1 MNSLKLHLQS
11 RIMQNKKNYLISI
24 IFLLFSQ
31 IIWAEDSE
39 DSFNVNLPAKISETN
54 AEFVYKLLV
63 AEISAQNNDLPTAGH
78 LYLDLAKL
86 TKEEVFAQ
94 FSTQIAAL
102 TKNGRLALDSADVW
116 TQINPNSIE
125 AQKILAEVLIS
136 SGNLAK
142 ARPVVKKIL
151 DIDKSKGDSFLYLNN
166 IVKNIENKTNAL
178 RFSID
183 IAKPYSSLIE
193 AHFLVAHAALLANQK
208 DILAEEIKKMKTLNP
223 NWETLAFFEGNV
235 AKLDSLE
242 AAIAVYINFLKN
254 NSKSNDIRL
263 ELAKTYL
270 QNKDLKNA
278 KKHFEILSK
287 SPVATAD
294 NHFTLALLALEAE
307 DLSLADKYFH
317 KSLEKGYANPFQ
329 IYMYM
334 AQIQDQKSLPE
345 IAISWLEK
353 IDHGPGFMDAK
364 IYQAQIINKYY
375 GLDRAFSFMEKFQNM
390 DREEKLKFLQ
400 LKTSFLFTNKEYL
413 KAIKLMNKEE
423 INFKDSAEFYFDLA
437 LLNEKLK
444 NFDTMERSLK
454 KAISMKPNYAIAYN
468 ALGYSYAERNINLE
482 DAKKYVEIALS
493 IEPNNHYILDSMAWV
508 HYRLKNFDIA
518 YEFVHKAFKIQ
529 QDPEIA
535 AHFSEILW
543 AQGKMQEANK
553 ILKESLARYP
563 DNEILIETA
572 QRVTQ

>member
-1 MNSLKLHLQS
+1 M
-11 RIMQNKKNYLISI
+11 KKIYLITI
-24 IFLLFSQ
+24 IFLLFNQSAFASDEQ
-31 IIWAEDSE
+31 
-39 DSFNVNLPAKISETN
+39 DSFDVNLPAKISKTN

-63 AEISAQNNDLPTAGH
+63 AELSAQNNDLPTAGH

-94 FSTQIAAL
+94 YSTQIATL

-116 TQINPNSIE
+116 AQLNPKSID

-178 RFSID
+178 KFSID
-183 IAKPYSSLIE
+183 VAKPYPNQIE
-193 AHFLVAHAALLANQK
+193 AHFLVAHAAYLANQTS
-208 DILAEEIKKMKTLNP
+208 ILHEELEKMRGLDPK
-223 NWETLAFFEGNV
+223 WETLAFFEGSI
-235 AKLDSLE
+235 AKIEDPKK
-242 AAIAVYINFLKN
+242 AIAIYKNFLKAN
-254 NSKSNDIRL
+254 PKSNDIRL

-270 QNKDLKNA
+270 HNKDLKSA
-278 KKHFEILSK
+278 KKEFEVLAK
-287 SPVATAD
+287 SPLATPE
-294 NHFTLALLALEAE
+294 NHFTLGLLALEVE
-307 DLSLADKYFH
+307 DLSLATRYFQ
-317 KSLEKGYANPFQ
+317 KSLDKGYSNPFQ

-353 IDHGPGFMDAK
+353 IDHGPGYMDAK
-364 IYQAQIINKYY
+364 IYQAQILNKYY
-375 GLDRAFSFMEKFQNM
+375 GSKKAFTFLEKFQNM
-390 DREEKLKFLQ
+390 DREEKLKLLQ
-400 LKTSFLFTNKEYL
+400 LKTSFLFADKEFS
-413 KAIKLMNKEE
+413 KAIELMNKEE
-423 INFKDSAEFYFDLA
+423 ANFKDSAEFYFDLA

-482 DAKKYVEIALS
+482 DAKKYIEIALS

-518 YEFVHKAFKIQ
+518 YEFVQKAFKIQ

-543 AQGKMQEANK
+543 AQGKMQEANN
-553 ILKESLARYP
+553 ILKESLALHP
-563 DNEILIETA
+563 TSEILIETA
-572 QRVTQ
+572 QKLSQ